1 MRYLGDAAQDY
12 IDSKQYAIGSAAK
25 TRVLWINNGMPVVSK
40 CTLTAI
46 TSTGGAADAQQN
58 FSLTIAFDGAPKTTN
73 GKLTLTET
81 EMNRIFT
88 PDADDT
94 QPITSPVE
102 VKADT
107 PK

>member
-1 MRYLGDAAQDY
+1 
-12 IDSKQYAIGSAAK
+12 
-25 TRVLWINNGMPVVSK
+25 MPVVSK

-81 EMNRIFT
+81 DKTRIFT
-88 PDADDT
+88 AAVDDT
-94 QPITSPVE
+94 QSVTSPVE
-102 VKADT
+102 VKADA